1 MPYVGVRT
9 VLGRQ
14 GIGLPARVQDRFVN
28 ELGVETAF
36 DLAELIEADLTS
48 VGVGSSYAKLR
59 AELSRKFGANLEG
72 APHERHKGTRPIH
85 AATGAPSNFSGL
97 LDYVVGAGGCGVD
110 IVGLSVDG
118 T

>member
-1 MPYVGVRT
+1 MRVASRDFKRDAVR
-9 VLGRQ
+9 GR
-14 GIGLPARVQDRFVN
+14 
-28 ELGVETAF
+28 
-36 DLAELIEADLTS
+36 
-48 VGVGSSYAKLR
+48 
-59 AELSRKFGANLEG
+59 
-72 APHERHKGTRPIH
+72 PHHPRWHDERHKGTRPIH

>member
-9 VLGRQ
+9 ILGRQ
-14 GIGLPARVQDRFVN
+14 GIGLPA
-28 ELGVETAF
+28 
-36 DLAELIEADLTS
+36 
-48 VGVGSSYAKLR
+48 
-59 AELSRKFGANLEG
+59 
-72 APHERHKGTRPIH
+72 PRPIH

>member
-9 VLGRQ
+9 ILGRQ

-36 DLAELIEADLTS
+36 DLAELTQADLTS

-72 APHERHKGTRPIH
+72 NAQERRRLAREKI
-85 AATGAPSNFSGL
+85 AAALEGSLT
-97 LDYVVGAGGCGVD
+97 
-110 IVGLSVDG
+110 
-118 T
+118 

>member
-1 MPYVGVRT
+1 MPPLAAQRVTRALLRRLHR
-9 VLGRQ
+9 LGR
-14 GIGLPARVQDRFVN
+14 L
-28 ELGVETAF
+28 LSSGV
-36 DLAELIEADLTS
+36 LC
-48 VGVGSSYAKLR
+48 
-59 AELSRKFGANLEG
+59 ELSAAAIEW
-72 APHERHKGTRPIH
+72 HDERHKGTRPIH

>member
-14 GIGLPARVQDRFVN
+14 GIGLPAQFAT
-28 ELGVETAF
+28 LGR
-36 DLAELIEADLTS
+36 LLS
-48 VGVGSSYAKLR
+48 SGVLC
-59 AELSRKFGANLEG
+59 ELSAAAIEW
-72 APHERHKGTRPIH
+72 HDERHKGTRPIH

>member
-36 DLAELIEADLTS
+36 DLAELTEAAALQR
-48 VGVGSSYAKLR
+48 R
-59 AELSRKFGANLEG
+59 AL
-72 APHERHKGTRPIH
+72 
-85 AATGAPSNFSGL
+85 
-97 LDYVVGAGGCGVD
+97 
-110 IVGLSVDG
+110 
-118 T
+118 

>member
-1 MPYVGVRT
+1 MEGRRSHQLDGVVHIHTRT
-9 VLGRQ
+9 GVLC
-14 GIGLPARVQDRFVN
+14 
-28 ELGVETAF
+28 
-36 DLAELIEADLTS
+36 
-48 VGVGSSYAKLR
+48 
-59 AELSRKFGANLEG
+59 ELSAAAIEW
-72 APHERHKGTRPIH
+72 HDERHKGTRPIH

>member
-9 VLGRQ
+9 ILGRQ
-14 GIGLPARVQDRFVN
+14 GIGLPAP
-28 ELGVETAF
+28 GV
-36 DLAELIEADLTS
+36 LC
-48 VGVGSSYAKLR
+48 
-59 AELSRKFGANLEG
+59 ELSAAAIEW
-72 APHERHKGTRPIH
+72 HDERHKGTRPIH